1 MERYISSVKD
11 LVLETRSKFSLIKTS
26 ADRGDAESC
35 FKMGMLHLLGIKNP
49 IDFKKAVRFFN
60 DQSLV
65 DNKEAKRL
73 LGFISECEGDY
84 SKAFQYY
91 AKSSNSEKD
100 SYLDAAIKER
110 TQLQAYLKKLDLP
123 DTSNK
128 VLSEILSDYS
138 KGKASKVGACIKIA
152 AICNDEQ
159 TCYEVAKIMYDSN
172 DYISA
177 TEWLQRGKIGPDKKL
192 YVSINEKIEKTIK
205 TVVSSK
211 DIQIID
217 LDSDSLLAV
226 EDTTPFLEKVKK
238 ACDKEAT
245 KGSAEWKEKN
255 KKRIDTIIKI
265 QEEKE
270 EKERLEEEAAEEA
283 RQKKRKAIIW
293 ASIIGLLGFFLGL
306 MADGTF
312 ISGVKGTVGMLF
324 WYFVIRWYINRN
336 KDKKKKKNGR
346 RRK

>member
-35 FKMGMLHLLGIKNP
+35 FKMGMVHLLGVKNL

-84 SKAFQYY
+84 SKAFHYY
-91 AKSSNSEKD
+91 AKASNSEKD

-110 TQLQAYLKKLDLP
+110 TLLQAYLKKLDLP

-128 VLSEILSDYS
+128 VLSEIFSDYS
-138 KGKASKVGACIKIA
+138 KGKASKLGACIKIA
-152 AICNDEQ
+152 AICNDEH
-159 TCYEVAKIMYDSN
+159 TCYEVAKMMYDSN

-177 TEWLQRGKIGPDKKL
+177 IQWLQRGKIGPDNKL
-192 YVSINEKIEKTIK
+192 YASINEKIEKTIK
-205 TVVSSK
+205 KIVSSK
-211 DIQIID
+211 DIQIVD
-217 LDSDSLLAV
+217 LDNNSLLAV
-226 EDTTPFLEKVKK
+226 EDPTPFLEKVKK
-238 ACDKEAT
+238 DCDKET
-245 KGSAEWKEKN
+245 LKCSAEWKDKN
-255 KKRIDTIIKI
+255 KKRIDTIIRI

-293 ASIIGLLGFFLGL
+293 ASVIGLLGFFLGL
-306 MADGTF
+306 IADGTF

-336 KDKKKKKNGR
+336 KDKKKKKNGK